1 MYIFPLEGIHPQIKD
16 TVYIAPNAAIVG
28 DVKIDD
34 YSNIWYSC
42 TLRGDEKEIHIG
54 KNTNIQDNSVIH
66 VATKVQGTFIG
77 NNVTI
82 GHGCIIHAC
91 TIGNDCLIG
100 MGSTILDGAVIEDNA
115 MVAAGSL
122 VTPGKK
128 VPSGQLW
135 AGRPAKF
142 MRDLSDEDFA
152 HIQWS
157 SENYLDLARK
167 HTKILQT

>member
-1 MYIFPLEGIHPQIKD
+1 MYIFPLGNIHPQIKD

-28 DVKIDD
+28 DVKIDEH
-34 YSNIWYSC
+34 SSVWYSC
-42 TLRGDEKEIHIG
+42 TLRGDEKEILIG

-77 NNVTI
+77 DNVTI

-100 MGSTILDGAVIEDNA
+100 MGSTILDGAEIEDNA
-115 MVAAGSL
+115 MIAAGSL

-128 VPSGQLW
+128 VPSKQLW

-142 MRDLSDEDFA
+142 MRDLSDEDLA

-157 SENYLDLARK
+157 SENYIDLARN
-167 HTKILQT
+167 HAKISAK